1 MFIEPVTPKLPVI
14 CALPVNG
21 NDAAL
26 AAFNAYE
33 AVIANEAVVANDE
46 LID

>member
-1 MFIEPVTPKLPVI
+1 
-14 CALPVNG
+14 VNG
-21 NDAAL
+21 NDAAV
-26 AAFNAYE
+26 AALSAKD